1 MGSIKQFTTS
11 APSPTTKMA
20 LKNKKSY
27 EDYLLGGGGLW
38 WWIKYLLYDPNYE
51 QITVYVIND

>member
-27 EDYLLGGGGLW
+27 EDYLLGGGVIDDGLNTS
-38 WWIKYLLYDPNYE
+38 YMTQTMNR
-51 QITVYVIND
+51 